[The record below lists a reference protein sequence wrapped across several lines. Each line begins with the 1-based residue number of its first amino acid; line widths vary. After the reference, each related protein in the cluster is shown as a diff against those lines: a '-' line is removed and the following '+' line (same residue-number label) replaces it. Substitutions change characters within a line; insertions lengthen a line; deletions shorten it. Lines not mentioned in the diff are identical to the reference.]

1 MSVFTGIAADFVK
14 AAKKFK
20 SILLTAAA
28 DAPKVMGKVAA
39 DAPEVEALINLIYP
53 GSSAIESTSLA
64 VLEAIATAVEGAGTA
79 AGANGLTVSLD
90 QAVIADVKAIL
101 PTLQKLIKAA

>member
-20 SILLTAAA
+20 SALLTAAA
-28 DAPKVMGKVAA
+28 DAPKVLGKIEA
-39 DAPEVEALINLIYP
+39 DAPEITALVELAFP
-53 GSSAIESTSLA
+53 TAGQIETTSLA
-64 VLEAIATAVEGAGTA
+64 VLEAIATAVEGAGAA

-90 QAVIADVKAIL
+90 QAVITDVKAIL
-101 PTLQKLIKAA
+101 PTLQKLAKSL